1 MDKRAVRGVEET
13 VTEHE
18 GRDKNAKLN
27 KPRIQI
33 KSTFAIGNRGK
44 EKTLNMHEVYKAHSK
59 NIEYKEGD
67 IEQTKNVKPVN
78 KYIALGL
85 EELNRWKPGKITTKQ
100 PIAQVI
106 DMFCGC
112 GGMSLGFAAM
122 AQATGAFR
130 LIGGVDINEVSLKTY
145 EHNYGIPAQ
154 KIDVRE
160 LANSNNSLNTFLAS
174 LPEYD
179 QQLPTILIGCA
190 PCQGFTAHRKKNWDE
205 PDIRNGLVE
214 AFADVAVAMQP
225 ECVIMENVPELLS
238 GRYWKHFK
246 YLREKLIEA
255 GYTVKQAIHS
265 AAEHGA
271 PQERFRALIIAM
283 KTDFSMPEPRLDPS
297 EFRTVRNAISDLPPV
312 RAGEQSPYDPMQKSA
327 AHRQSTIEVIKAVP
341 KNGGSRPAGVGP
353 KCLQDFKGFADVYGR
368 LAWDRPAITI
378 THYARNPAS
387 GRFVHPEQN
396 RGLTMREAARLQSF
410 PDGFEF
416 TGGFDDVFRQIGEA
430 VPPMLSLSVAAST
443 LATLKGETTI
453 GVERLV
459 TEPVND
465 SFAGVI
471 AGIKGSRR

>member
-1 MDKRAVRGVEET
+1 MVFEKHLTPNSQTIGALDTPGKAMTTNTQNMAKVH
-13 VTEHE
+13 TEKSGDGE
-18 GRDKNAKLN
+18 SSAK
-27 KPRIQI
+27 
-33 KSTFAIGNRGK
+33 KSR
-44 EKTLNMHEVYKAHSK
+44 S
-59 NIEYKEGD
+59 
-67 IEQTKNVKPVN
+67 VN
-78 KYIALGL
+78 PTGKYITLGL
-85 EELNRWKPGKITTKQ
+85 KALSQWKPGKITVMQ

-122 AQATGAFR
+122 AKATGAFR
-130 LIGGVDINEVSLKTY
+130 LVGGVDVNEVSLRTY
-145 EHNYGIPAQ
+145 RHNYGVPAL

-160 LANSNNSLNTFLAS
+160 LANSDESLNSFLNSL
-174 LPEYD
+174 PDYD
-179 QQLPTILIGCA
+179 QKLPTVLIGCA

-205 PDIRNGLVE
+205 PDTRNGLVE
-214 AFADVAVAMQP
+214 VFADIAVSMQP
-225 ECVIMENVPELLS
+225 DCVIMENVPELLS
-238 GRYWKHFK
+238 GRYWKHFE
-246 YLREKLIEA
+246 YLRDRLTGA

-271 PQERFRALIIAM
+271 PQDRFRALIIAM
-283 KTDFSMPEPRLDPS
+283 KVDFSMPEARLKPS

-312 RAGEQSPYDPMQKSA
+312 RAGEEASIDPMQKSA
-327 AHRQSTIEVIKAVP
+327 AHRQSTIDVIKAIP
-341 KNGGSRPAGVGP
+341 KDGGSRPNGVGP

-443 LATLKGETTI
+443 LAALKGEMHS
-453 GVERLV
+453 GVEELV
-459 TEPVND
+459 MEPVND

>member
-1 MDKRAVRGVEET
+1 MGKKMAFEKLLVPNSQTT
-13 VTEHE
+13 VALGTS
-18 GRDKNAKLN
+18 GKAMTINAQSMARVHAK
-27 KPRIQI
+27 KSEDGESSARKSKSV
-33 KSTFAIGNRGK
+33 KST
-44 EKTLNMHEVYKAHSK
+44 
-59 NIEYKEGD
+59 D
-67 IEQTKNVKPVN
+67 
-78 KYIALGL
+78 KYITSGLKALSQ
-85 EELNRWKPGKITTKQ
+85 WKPGKTTVKQ

-112 GGMSLGFAAM
+112 GGMSLGFAAV
-122 AQATGAFR
+122 AKATGAFR
-130 LIGGVDINEVSLKTY
+130 LIGGVDVNEVSLRTY
-145 EHNYGIPAQ
+145 GHNYGVPAR
-154 KIDVRE
+154 KVDVRE
-160 LANSNNSLNTFLAS
+160 LANSDESLNSFLES
-174 LPEYD
+174 LPDYD
-179 QQLPTILIGCA
+179 QELPTVLIGCA
-190 PCQGFTAHRKKNWDE
+190 PCQGFTAHRKKNWDQ
-205 PDIRNGLVE
+205 PDTRNGLVE
-214 AFADVAVAMQP
+214 AFADVAVSMQP
-225 ECVIMENVPELLS
+225 DCVIMENVPELLS
-238 GRYWKHFK
+238 GRYWKHFE
-246 YLREKLIEA
+246 YLRDQLTGA

-271 PQERFRALIIAM
+271 PQDRFRALIIAM
-283 KTDFSMPEPRLDPS
+283 KVDFSMPEARLKPS

-312 RAGEQSPYDPMQKSA
+312 RAGEQASGDPMQKSA
-327 AHRQSTIEVIKAVP
+327 THRQSTIDVIKAIP
-341 KNGGSRPAGVGP
+341 KNGGSRPNGIGP

-443 LATLKGETTI
+443 LAALKGEMRS
-453 GVERLV
+453 GVEELV
-459 TEPVND
+459 MEPVND

>member
-1 MDKRAVRGVEET
+1 MAFERIPISNSQTTDVLGKLGKTMTINAQSI
-13 VTEHE
+13 
-18 GRDKNAKLN
+18 AKLHTEKGEDGASSAR
-27 KPRIQI
+27 KPKSV
-33 KSTFAIGNRGK
+33 KST
-44 EKTLNMHEVYKAHSK
+44 
-59 NIEYKEGD
+59 D
-67 IEQTKNVKPVN
+67 
-78 KYIALGL
+78 KYITSGLKALS
-85 EELNRWKPGKITTKQ
+85 RWKPGKINVKQ

-122 AQATGAFR
+122 AKATGAFR
-130 LIGGVDINEVSLKTY
+130 LVGGVDVNEISLKTY
-145 EHNYGIPAQ
+145 GHNYGVPAL
-154 KIDVRE
+154 KVDVRE
-160 LANSNNSLNTFLAS
+160 LANSDESLNSFLKS
-174 LPEYD
+174 LPDYD
-179 QQLPTILIGCA
+179 EELPTVLIGCA
-190 PCQGFTAHRKKNWDE
+190 PCQGFTAHRKKNWDQ
-205 PDIRNGLVE
+205 PDVRNGLVE

-225 ECVIMENVPELLS
+225 DCVIMENVPELLS
-238 GRYWKHFK
+238 GRYWKHFE
-246 YLREKLIEA
+246 YLRDRLTEA
-255 GYTVKQAIHS
+255 GYIVKQAIHS

-271 PQERFRALIIAM
+271 PQDRFRALIIAM
-283 KTDFSMPEPRLDPS
+283 RADFSMPEARLKPS

-312 RAGEQSPYDPMQKSA
+312 LPGEQASSDPMQRSA
-327 AHRQSTIEVIKAVP
+327 AHRQSTIDVIEAIP
-341 KNGGSRPAGVGP
+341 KNGGSRPNGVGP

-443 LATLKGETTI
+443 LAALKGEMRSGI
-453 GVERLV
+453 EDLV
-459 TEPVND
+459 MVPVND